1 MGTDVCKN
9 FMEEL
14 ERLRMELG
22 ISMQVLAERADI
34 SVRQYQNYLYGAAQP
49 LFSTAM
55 RMAAVVGM
63 DLNRLLVTMHPD
75 EFGVFRKPV
84 KH

>member
-1 MGTDVCKN
+1 MGADVRKN

-14 ERLRMELG
+14 ERLRVELG
-22 ISMQVLAERADI
+22 ISVETLAERADI
-34 SVRQYQNYLYGAAQP
+34 STRQYQNYLYGAAQP

-55 RMAAVVGM
+55 RMAAVVKM
-63 DLNRLLVTMHPD
+63 DLNRLLEAMHPD

-84 KH
+84 KN